1 MAGFVVGNMSDKAV
15 ELAIEPWADLE
26 IIKPKGEVKFEYDEP
41 AHVEFAV
48 MKEGELAVH
57 IWSENVKISAN
68 GKEKHFQLP
77 EGVHYEDLYGPED
90 T

>member
-1 MAGFVVGNMSDKAV
+1 MARFSVENLSDKAV

-26 IIKPKGEVKFEYDEP
+26 IIEPKGVVKFEYDEP
-41 AHVEFAV
+41 AHVDFAV
-48 MKEGELAVH
+48 TKDGELAVAL
-57 IWSENVKISAN
+57 WSENVKVSAN